1 MWTSD
6 SKVVGIV
13 RLSREGDG
21 CGQRV
26 STELEKPGQGPR
38 RVTNRARSL
47 QSGRQER
54 GRSTAGNNACNISEG
69 HQDGRRLQLI
79 YGG

>member
-26 STELEKPGQGPR
+26 STELKKPGQGPR
-38 RVTNRARSL
+38 RVTNRARSC
-47 QSGRQER
+47 RVAD
-54 GRSTAGNNACNISEG
+54 RSEAGA
-69 HQDGRRLQLI
+69 QLGI
-79 YGG
+79 MPVT